1 MPGGGKT
8 MKQARILMD
17 TVKRHFKKGMQ
28 AYSAFME
35 KQGFYLVLGICVL
48 VIVGTAVWTRATRT
62 PQRPPIA
69 DSGQEAGVPYEGVQ
83 SLADV
88 TPPAQSSL
96 KPAPTATPA
105 PSFLRP
111 LPGSVA
117 RGYDAAMPVFFQ
129 PAGLW
134 QLHVACDYQA
144 KTGDAVKSM
153 ADGTVIGITD
163 SGIWGKSVTID
174 HGDYEAVYASLSMNS
189 YVKLGDP
196 VRRDQTIGH
205 VGNTALYE
213 TEQGPH
219 LHLAIAKNGQ
229 YVDPETLFEHTDK

>member
-1 MPGGGKT
+1 
-8 MKQARILMD
+8 MKQAGVWLEKL
-17 TVKRHFKKGMQ
+17 KRHTKKMMQ

-62 PQRPPIA
+62 PQRPPMA
-69 DSGQEAGVPYEGVQ
+69 ESGQEAGVPYEGVQ

-88 TPPAQSSL
+88 TAPVQSSP
-96 KPAPTATPA
+96 KPTSTPTPS
-105 PSFLRP
+105 PSFVRP
-111 LPGSVA
+111 LPGAIA
-117 RGYDAAMPVFFQ
+117 RGFDEAKPVFFQ

-134 QLHVACDYQA
+134 QLHMACDYQA
-144 KTGDAVKSM
+144 KAGDVVKSM
-153 ADGTVIGITD
+153 ADGTVVAIAD

-196 VRRDQTIGH
+196 VRREQAIGH

-213 TEQGPH
+213 TELGPH
-219 LHLAIAKNGQ
+219 LHLLITKNGQ
-229 YVDPETLFEHTDK
+229 SVDPETLFEHMDK

>member
-1 MPGGGKT
+1 
-8 MKQARILMD
+8 MKQAGVWLEKL
-17 TVKRHFKKGMQ
+17 KRHLKKGLHT
-28 AYSAFME
+28 YSAFME

-48 VIVGTAVWTRATRT
+48 VIVGTAVWTRAIRT
-62 PQRPPIA
+62 PQRPPATEQGQAA
-69 DSGQEAGVPYEGVQ
+69 DNPYEGVQ

-88 TPPAQSSL
+88 TPPVQNST

-117 RGYDAAMPVFFQ
+117 RGFDAATPVFFQ

-144 KTGDAVKSM
+144 KTGDVVKSM
-153 ADGTVIGITD
+153 ADGTVVAITD

-174 HGDYEAVYASLSMNS
+174 HGGYEAVYASLSMNS

-196 VRRDQTIGH
+196 VRRDQAIGH

-219 LHLAIAKNGQ
+219 LHLAITKNRQ
-229 YVDPETLFEHTDK
+229 PVDPETVFEHTDK